1 MRLFIAIPLSD
12 AMKDALTAVQD
23 EMYDNGVRGNFT
35 SRENMHLTLA
45 FIGEYPD
52 KDQVMD
58 ALSTVSFSAFSLSL
72 SGMGCFRDLWWAG
85 MDESA
90 PLHAVVR
97 RIRHALADHNI
108 PFDRKRFSP
117 HITLIR
123 KATGTMPGIQIEK
136 VSMPVERILLMR
148 SDRGKHGMIYT
159 EVGEIVKS
167 KRPLYKNRSRFFYHS
182 VHCLQIAYP
191 TNYND
196 LSNTAAMSLLY

>member
-97 RIRHALADHNI
+97 RIRHALAENNI
-108 PFDRKRFSP
+108 PFDRKRFSRIIQSSEVVIGFFLSP
-117 HITLIR
+117 RFSLGNSIHHLIYLLR
-123 KATGTMPGIQIEK
+123 HCGS
-136 VSMPVERILLMR
+136 VSI
-148 SDRGKHGMIYT
+148 
-159 EVGEIVKS
+159 
-167 KRPLYKNRSRFFYHS
+167 F
-182 VHCLQIAYP
+182 LQ
-191 TNYND
+191 
-196 LSNTAAMSLLY
+196 L

>member
-35 SRENMHLTLA
+35 SRHLTLA

-72 SGMGCFRDLWWAG
+72 SSMGCFRDLWWAG
-85 MDESA
+85 MEESA

-97 RIRHALADHNI
+97 RIRHALAENNI

-123 KATGTMPGIQIEK
+123 KADPQ
-136 VSMPVERILLMR
+136 SHRNNARNP
-148 SDRGKHGMIYT
+148 D
-159 EVGEIVKS
+159 
-167 KRPLYKNRSRFFYHS
+167 
-182 VHCLQIAYP
+182 
-191 TNYND
+191 
-196 LSNTAAMSLLY
+196 

>member
-72 SGMGCFRDLWWAG
+72 SRNRRPCTPW
-85 MDESA
+85 SA
-90 PLHAVVR
+90 ASAMRWPKTIFHL
-97 RIRHALADHNI
+97 
-108 PFDRKRFSP
+108 
-117 HITLIR
+117 
-123 KATGTMPGIQIEK
+123 TGNVFHPT
-136 VSMPVERILLMR
+136 
-148 SDRGKHGMIYT
+148 
-159 EVGEIVKS
+159 
-167 KRPLYKNRSRFFYHS
+167 SR
-182 VHCLQIAYP
+182 
-191 TNYND
+191 
-196 LSNTAAMSLLY
+196 

>member
-12 AMKDALTAVQD
+12 AVKDALTAVQD

-90 PLHAVVR
+90 PLH
-97 RIRHALADHNI
+97 
-108 PFDRKRFSP
+108 
-117 HITLIR
+117 ITLIR

-159 EVGEIVKS
+159 EVGEIVK
-167 KRPLYKNRSRFFYHS
+167 K
-182 VHCLQIAYP
+182 
-191 TNYND
+191 
-196 LSNTAAMSLLY
+196 

>member
-12 AMKDALTAVQD
+12 SMKDALTAAQD

-35 SRENMHLTLA
+35 PRENMHLTLA

-52 KDQVMD
+52 KDHVLD
-58 ALSTVSFSAFSLSL
+58 ALSTVSFSTFTLSL

-97 RIRHALADHNI
+97 RIRHALAENNI

-123 KATGTMPGIQIEK
+123 KATGTMPDIQIEK
-136 VSMPVERILLMR
+136 VSMPVERIYLMR

-159 EVGEIVKS
+159 EVGELVK
-167 KRPLYKNRSRFFYHS
+167 K
-182 VHCLQIAYP
+182 
-191 TNYND
+191 
-196 LSNTAAMSLLY
+196 

>member
-108 PFDRKRFSP
+108 PEQCP
-117 HITLIR
+117 
-123 KATGTMPGIQIEK
+123 E
-136 VSMPVERILLMR
+136 
-148 SDRGKHGMIYT
+148 
-159 EVGEIVKS
+159 
-167 KRPLYKNRSRFFYHS
+167 SRLKKFPCRWNAS
-182 VHCLQIAYP
+182 CSCGLTVA
-191 TNYND
+191 
-196 LSNTAAMSLLY
+196 NTA